1 MTPPDDL
8 IAVEMAEHPNDL
20 AGIASTSKAP
30 AAAQPVQPSRPISLA
45 DSAKRS
51 RLTPAAK
58 KREEMTEKM
67 FQLIEKEVKKDVEEV
82 EDEYEFVF
90 ISLAKRANKY
100 LTNDQKE
107 DLLQDV
113 EEAVRQAINKARGRE
128 KRSQPAAVPP
138 PGPGQLQSSGNYVS
152 QPPPPLVNASTLQPT
167 MNNDF
172 FNQGQV
178 TFDPKTGQQIY
189 QF

>member
-1 MTPPDDL
+1 
-8 IAVEMAEHPNDL
+8 MAKHPNDL
-20 AGIASTSKAP
+20 AAIASTSKAP
-30 AAAQPVQPSRPISLA
+30 TQPVPLTRPISLA

-51 RLTPAAK
+51 RMTPAAK
-58 KREEMTEKM
+58 KQEEMTEKM
-67 FQLIEKEVKKDVEEV
+67 YKLLEKEVKKDVEEV
-82 EDEYEFVF
+82 EDEYKYAF
-90 ISLAKRANKY
+90 ISLAKHANKY

-113 EEAVRQAINKARGRE
+113 EEAVCQAINKARGRD
-128 KRSQPAAVPP
+128 KRSQPAAAPTPP
-138 PGPGQLQSSGNYVS
+138 PAQANYVS
-152 QPPPPLVNASTLQPT
+152 QPPLPLVNAATLHPT

>member
-8 IAVEMAEHPNDL
+8 IAVEMAKHPNDL
-20 AGIASTSKAP
+20 AAKASTSKATT
-30 AAAQPVQPSRPISLA
+30 QPVPPTRPMSLA

-51 RLTPAAK
+51 RMTPSAK

-67 FQLIEKEVKKDVEEV
+67 FNLLEKEVKKDVEEV
-82 EDEYEFVF
+82 EDEYEFAF
-90 ISLAKRANKY
+90 LSLAKHANKY

-113 EEAVRQAINKARGRE
+113 EEAVRQAINRARG
-128 KRSQPAAVPP
+128 KGKTSQPAAAPP
-138 PGPGQLQSSGNYVS
+138 PPPAQANYVS
-152 QPPPPLVNASTLQPT
+152 QPPPPLVNAANLQPT
-167 MNNDF
+167 MSNDF
-172 FNQGQV
+172 YNQGQV
-178 TFDPKTGQQIY
+178 TYDPKTGQQIY

>member
-1 MTPPDDL
+1 
-8 IAVEMAEHPNDL
+8 MAKHPNDL
-20 AGIASTSKAP
+20 AAIASTSKAP
-30 AAAQPVQPSRPISLA
+30 TQPPTRPISLA

-51 RLTPAAK
+51 RMTPAAK

-67 FQLIEKEVKKDVEEV
+67 YKLIEKEVKKDVEEV
-82 EDEYEFVF
+82 KDEYEYAF
-90 ISLAKRANKY
+90 ISLAKCANKY

-113 EEAVRQAINKARGRE
+113 EEAVCQAINKAHGRD
-128 KRSQPAAVPP
+128 KRSQPAAAPP
-138 PGPGQLQSSGNYVS
+138 PPAQANYVS
-152 QPPPPLVNASTLQPT
+152 QPPPPLVNAATLQPT

>member
-1 MTPPDDL
+1 
-8 IAVEMAEHPNDL
+8 MAEHPNDL
-20 AGIASTSKAP
+20 AAIASTSKAP
-30 AAAQPVQPSRPISLA
+30 TQPVPPTRPISLA

-51 RLTPAAK
+51 RMTPAAK

-67 FQLIEKEVKKDVEEV
+67 YKLIEKEVKKDVEEV
-82 EDEYEFVF
+82 EDEYEYAF

-113 EEAVRQAINKARGRE
+113 EEAVHQAINKARGRD
-128 KRSQPAAVPP
+128 KRSQPAAAPP
-138 PGPGQLQSSGNYVS
+138 PPPAQANYVS
-152 QPPPPLVNASTLQPT
+152 QPPPPLVNAATLQPT

>member
-1 MTPPDDL
+1 
-8 IAVEMAEHPNDL
+8 
-20 AGIASTSKAP
+20 
-30 AAAQPVQPSRPISLA
+30 
-45 DSAKRS
+45 
-51 RLTPAAK
+51 
-58 KREEMTEKM
+58 MTEKM
-67 FQLIEKEVKKDVEEV
+67 YKLIEKEVKKDVEEV
-82 EDEYEFVF
+82 EDEYEFAF
-90 ISLAKRANKY
+90 ISLAKCANKY

-113 EEAVRQAINKARGRE
+113 EEAIRQAINKACGRD

-138 PGPGQLQSSGNYVS
+138 PPAQVQTSANYVS
-152 QPPPPLVNASTLQPT
+152 QPPPPLVNAATLQLT
-167 MNNDF
+167 MNNNF

>member
-1 MTPPDDL
+1 
-8 IAVEMAEHPNDL
+8 MAKHPNDL
-20 AGIASTSKAP
+20 AAIASTSKAP
-30 AAAQPVQPSRPISLA
+30 TQPVPPTRPISLA

-51 RLTPAAK
+51 RMTHAAK
-58 KREEMTEKM
+58 KQEEMTEKM
-67 FQLIEKEVKKDVEEV
+67 YKLIEKEVKKDVEEV
-82 EDEYEFVF
+82 EDEYEYAF
-90 ISLAKRANKY
+90 ISLAKCANKY

-113 EEAVRQAINKARGRE
+113 EEAVCQAINKAHGRD
-128 KRSQPAAVPP
+128 KKSQGAAAAPP
-138 PGPGQLQSSGNYVS
+138 PPAQANDVS
-152 QPPPPLVNASTLQPT
+152 QPPPPLVNAATLQLI

-189 QF
+189 

>member
-1 MTPPDDL
+1 
-8 IAVEMAEHPNDL
+8 MAEHPNDL
-20 AGIASTSKAP
+20 AAIASTSKVP
-30 AAAQPVQPSRPISLA
+30 TQPVPPTRPISLA

-51 RLTPAAK
+51 RMSPAAK

-67 FQLIEKEVKKDVEEV
+67 YNLIEKEVKKDVEEV
-82 EDEYEFVF
+82 EDEYEYAF
-90 ISLAKRANKY
+90 ISLAKCANKY

-113 EEAVRQAINKARGRE
+113 EEAVRQAINKARGRD
-128 KRSQPAAVPP
+128 KRSQPAAAPP
-138 PGPGQLQSSGNYVS
+138 PPAQANYVS
-152 QPPPPLVNASTLQPT
+152 QPPPPLVNAATLQLT

>member
-82 EDEYEFVF
+82 EDEYEFAF

-100 LTNDQKE
+100 LTMIRRRICCRMLKKQYARPSTRLVVEKKDHSLQQF
-107 DLLQDV
+107 LLLV
-113 EEAVRQAINKARGRE
+113 LV
-128 KRSQPAAVPP
+128 
-138 PGPGQLQSSGNYVS
+138 NYNHQEIVL
-152 QPPPPLVNASTLQPT
+152 QPPPPLVNASTLQLT

>member
-1 MTPPDDL
+1 
-8 IAVEMAEHPNDL
+8 MAEHPNDL
-20 AGIASTSKAP
+20 AAIASTSKAP
-30 AAAQPVQPSRPISLA
+30 TQPVPLTRPISLA
-45 DSAKRS
+45 DSVKRT
-51 RLTPAAK
+51 RMTPAAK

-67 FQLIEKEVKKDVEEV
+67 YKLIEKEVKKDVEEV
-82 EDEYEFVF
+82 EDEYEYAF
-90 ISLAKRANKY
+90 ICLAKRANKY

-113 EEAVRQAINKARGRE
+113 EEAVCQAINKAHGRD
-128 KRSQPAAVPP
+128 KRSQPAAIPP
-138 PGPGQLQSSGNYVS
+138 PPPPAQVQTSANYVS
-152 QPPPPLVNASTLQPT
+152 QPPPPLVNAVTLQLT

>member
-1 MTPPDDL
+1 
-8 IAVEMAEHPNDL
+8 MAEHPNDL
-20 AGIASTSKAP
+20 AAIASTSKAP
-30 AAAQPVQPSRPISLA
+30 TQPVPATRSISLA
-45 DSAKRS
+45 DSAKRN
-51 RLTPAAK
+51 RMTPAAK

-67 FQLIEKEVKKDVEEV
+67 YNLIEKEVKKDVE
-82 EDEYEFVF
+82 DEYKFAF
-90 ISLAKRANKY
+90 LSLAKCANKY

-113 EEAVRQAINKARGRE
+113 EETVCQANNKAHGRE
-128 KRSQPAAVPP
+128 KRSQPAAVTPP
-138 PGPGQLQSSGNYVS
+138 PPAQVQTSANYVS
-152 QPPPPLVNASTLQPT
+152 QPPPPLVNAATLQPT

-189 QF
+189 

>member
-1 MTPPDDL
+1 M
-8 IAVEMAEHPNDL
+8 
-20 AGIASTSKAP
+20 
-30 AAAQPVQPSRPISLA
+30 
-45 DSAKRS
+45 
-51 RLTPAAK
+51 TPAAK
-58 KREEMTEKM
+58 KCEEMTEKM
-67 FQLIEKEVKKDVEEV
+67 FKLIEKEVKKDVEEV
-82 EDEYEFVF
+82 EDEYEFAF

-113 EEAVRQAINKARGRE
+113 EEAICEAINKAHGRE

-138 PGPGQLQSSGNYVS
+138 PAPGQVQSSGNYVL
-152 QPPPPLVNASTLQPT
+152 QPPPPLVNAATLQLT

>member
-1 MTPPDDL
+1 
-8 IAVEMAEHPNDL
+8 MAEHPNNL
-20 AGIASTSKAP
+20 AAIALTSKAP
-30 AAAQPVQPSRPISLA
+30 TQPVPPTRPISLA

-51 RLTPAAK
+51 TITPAARK
-58 KREEMTEKM
+58 QEEMTEKM
-67 FQLIEKEVKKDVEEV
+67 YKLIEKEVKKDVEEV
-82 EDEYEFVF
+82 EDEYEFAF
-90 ISLAKRANKY
+90 ISLAKCANKY

-113 EEAVRQAINKARGRE
+113 EEAVCQAINKARGRE
-128 KRSQPAAVPP
+128 KRSQPPAVPP
-138 PGPGQLQSSGNYVS
+138 PLPAQVQTSANYVS
-152 QPPPPLVNASTLQPT
+152 QPPPPLVNATTLQPT

>member
-1 MTPPDDL
+1 MY
-8 IAVEMAEHPNDL
+8 
-20 AGIASTSKAP
+20 K
-30 AAAQPVQPSRPISLA
+30 
-45 DSAKRS
+45 
-51 RLTPAAK
+51 
-58 KREEMTEKM
+58 
-67 FQLIEKEVKKDVEEV
+67 LIEKEVKKDVEEV
-82 EDEYEFVF
+82 EDEYEYAF
-90 ISLAKRANKY
+90 ISLAKNANKY

-107 DLLQDV
+107 DLQQDV
-113 EEAVRQAINKARGRE
+113 EEAVCQAINKAHGRE

-138 PGPGQLQSSGNYVS
+138 PPAPVQVQTSANYVS
-152 QPPPPLVNASTLQPT
+152 QPPPPLVNAATLQPT

>member
-1 MTPPDDL
+1 M
-8 IAVEMAEHPNDL
+8 
-20 AGIASTSKAP
+20 
-30 AAAQPVQPSRPISLA
+30 
-45 DSAKRS
+45 
-51 RLTPAAK
+51 TPAAK

-67 FQLIEKEVKKDVEEV
+67 YKLIEKEVKKDVEEV
-82 EDEYEFVF
+82 EDEYEYAF
-90 ISLAKRANKY
+90 ISQAKRANNY

-113 EEAVRQAINKARGRE
+113 EEAVRQTINKARGRD
-128 KRSQPAAVPP
+128 KRSQPAAAPP
-138 PGPGQLQSSGNYVS
+138 PPAQANYVS
-152 QPPPPLVNASTLQPT
+152 QPPPPLQPT